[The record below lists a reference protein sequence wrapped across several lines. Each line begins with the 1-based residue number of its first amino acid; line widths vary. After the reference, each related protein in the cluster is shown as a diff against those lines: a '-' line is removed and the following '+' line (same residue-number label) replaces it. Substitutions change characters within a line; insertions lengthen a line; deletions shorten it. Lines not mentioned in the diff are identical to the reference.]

1 MIYKDF
7 LNICNDCGL
16 TFDESTAKYNGNEV
30 AAFWF
35 FESRDNKKEQ
45 NNYEK
50 TGTILIVDDECR
62 ILSSSDDIEVSKA
75 KIQERM
81 KSIKKQSVD
90 ERIDDLNKD
99 FE

>member
-7 LNICNDCGL
+7 LNICNDYGL
-16 TFDESTAKYNGNEV
+16 TFDESTAKFNGNAV
-30 AAFWF
+30 AVFWF
-35 FESRDNKKEQ
+35 YELMDIKEDKK
-45 NNYEK
+45 NYEK

>member
-7 LNICNDCGL
+7 MDICNACGL
-16 TFDESTAKYNGNEV
+16 TFDKSTAKFNGTAV

-35 FESRDNKKEQ
+35 FELMDDKENQ
-45 NNYEK
+45 KNYEK
-50 TGTILIVDDECR
+50 KGTILIIDDECN
-62 ILSSSDDIEVSKA
+62 ILSSSEDIEESKA

-81 KSIKKQSVD
+81 KSIKKQTIN

-99 FE
+99 FV

>member
-1 MIYKDF
+1 M
-7 LNICNDCGL
+7 G
-16 TFDESTAKYNGNEV
+16 S
-30 AAFWF
+30 
-35 FESRDNKKEQ
+35 KEDRK
-45 NNYEK
+45 NCEK

-62 ILSSSDDIEVSKA
+62 ILSSSEDIEVSKA

>member
-7 LNICNDCGL
+7 MNICNACGL
-16 TFDESTAKYNGNEV
+16 TIDKGTAKFNGTAV

-35 FESRDNKKEQ
+35 YELMDGNDEKK
-45 NNYEK
+45 NYEK
-50 TGTILIVDDECR
+50 SGTILVIDDVCR
-62 ILSSSDDIEVSKA
+62 IMSSSEDIEVSKT
-75 KIQERM
+75 KIQERI

-90 ERIDDLNKD
+90 ERIDDLKKD